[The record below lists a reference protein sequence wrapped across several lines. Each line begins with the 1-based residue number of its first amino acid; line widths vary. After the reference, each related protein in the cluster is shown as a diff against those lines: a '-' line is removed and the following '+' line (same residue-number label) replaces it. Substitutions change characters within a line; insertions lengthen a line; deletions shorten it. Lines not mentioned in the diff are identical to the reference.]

1 MRGITFLGL
10 AALLAT
16 SGCGGEIEPE
26 VEEEI
31 PVDTGGVAATIT
43 ASGTSA
49 DCTFAWNGEP
59 MSADGL
65 AARAIVVMGDAIDQ
79 NGGVY
84 NMVEDD
90 LPIIR
95 FEAVADAPFYC
106 TSIAVGV
113 VRSTGYTGGTLRT
126 AGSNGEVNILF
137 EIPGGEGNP
146 PRVVTALGENGEIRV
161 SGRDVTLED
170 LGNEIVAVPG
180 DTISGAGTLFLLP
193 SANTRFDRVQA
204 AADAV
209 FQAGGRATLATCF
222 HPNFDTAR
230 PSGQIGAPLPDCLD
244 G

>member
-26 VEEEI
+26 AEEEI
-31 PVDTGGVAATIT
+31 PDDTGGVAATIT

-95 FEAVADAPFYC
+95 FEAVADAPFLLHVNCRGRGAVDGVYWRNTAHC
-106 TSIAVGV
+106 GVEWGSEHLVRNPRRRRQSATRRDRARREWRNPSI
-113 VRSTGYTGGTLRT
+113 
-126 AGSNGEVNILF
+126 GS
-137 EIPGGEGNP
+137 
-146 PRVVTALGENGEIRV
+146 
-161 SGRDVTLED
+161 
-170 LGNEIVAVPG
+170 
-180 DTISGAGTLFLLP
+180 
-193 SANTRFDRVQA
+193 
-204 AADAV
+204 
-209 FQAGGRATLATCF
+209 
-222 HPNFDTAR
+222 
-230 PSGQIGAPLPDCLD
+230 
-244 G
+244 